1 MTARRRHHRSAFT
14 IVEMLVVIAVIVIL
28 GAILVPSLVGFWSN
42 NRTKAGV
49 DITTARLSDA
59 RAAAISRGQA
69 YRVCVSPDGRQVR
82 VCPDESELV
91 EQTSSGAG
99 STPLVRTDTLP
110 DTVVLT
116 PMLTSTADGTSA
128 PAAAEDGWVTLVT
141 FLPDGTCR
149 ETSSEFQL
157 AEPDVTPQ
165 VVRVRGMTGVWTV
178 NPSTA
183 TNPMSGGRP

>member
-1 MTARRRHHRSAFT
+1 MTARRHHRRSAFT
-14 IVEMLVVIAVIVIL
+14 IMEMLVVIAVVVIL

-59 RAAAISRGQA
+59 RGAAISRGQA
-69 YRVCVSPDGRQVR
+69 YRVCVSPDGRQIR
-82 VCPDESELV
+82 VCPDESEMP
-91 EQTSSGAG
+91 EQLPSGTSSA
-99 STPLVRTDTLP
+99 PFVRTDTLP
-110 DTVVLT
+110 DGVVLT
-116 PMLTSTADGTSA
+116 PIVTGTADSTASA
-128 PAAAEDGWVTLVT
+128 DGWLTLIT

-149 ETSSEFQL
+149 EEASEFQL

-165 VVRVRGMTGVWTV
+165 VVRVRGLTGVWTV

-183 TNPMSGGRP
+183 ANPMSGGRP